1 MGLFARILSLS
12 CNPGFES
19 ISARNARSL
28 TIAGEKHYSKAKFQS
43 CVCFCSNILHPFLRY
58 HKDNPPEEIQKPL
71 KSEPRHRCRSAGLCY
86 IGTTLAGTNL
96 VECGVSEWDNECP
109 TAVLALQHLK
119 QLKSSLK
126 LCGIRTLQVCQHWTG
141 GPGKW

>member
-12 CNPGFES
+12 CNPGFEHFS
-19 ISARNARSL
+19 SQCQVIDYCRRDSQ
-28 TIAGEKHYSKAKFQS
+28 KHYSKAKFQS

-109 TAVLALQHLK
+109 TAILALQHLK

-126 LCGIRTLQVCQHWTG
+126 LCGIRTLQVCQH
-141 GPGKW
+141 